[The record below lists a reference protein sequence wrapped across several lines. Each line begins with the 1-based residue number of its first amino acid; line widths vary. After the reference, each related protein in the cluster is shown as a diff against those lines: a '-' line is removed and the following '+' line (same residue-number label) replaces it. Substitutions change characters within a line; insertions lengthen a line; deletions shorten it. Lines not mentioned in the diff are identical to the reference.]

1 MEKITLDSN
10 LKNITAVESFVE
22 EISDRYHLNE
32 THFGPM
38 LIALTEA
45 FNNAVVHGN
54 KNNSEKKVFITLDPV
69 KNGLSFTIS
78 DEGDGFDFESLPD
91 PLNAE
96 EHEIN
101 NTGRGLFLIKSLTN
115 DLSFTDNGKT
125 IEIIF
130 NIDGIGQRIMN
141 ERHKAF
147 NKYFQKDKHKV

>member
-1 MEKITLDSN
+1 MEKLTLDSN

-45 FNNAVVHGN
+45 FKNAVIHGN
-54 KNNSEKKVFITLDPV
+54 KNNSQKKVFIALDPV
-69 KNGLSFTIS
+69 KNGLSFSIS
-78 DEGDGFDFESLPD
+78 DEGNGFNFESLPD
-91 PLNAE
+91 PLSAE
-96 EHEIN
+96 DNEIDK
-101 NTGRGLFLIKSLTN
+101 TGRGLFLIKSLTS
-115 DLSFTDNGKT
+115 DLSFADNGKT
-125 IEIIF
+125 IEMIF

>member
-125 IEIIF
+125 IEMIF